1 MGINPFIII
10 IANSEKSEDFII
22 FLMHKSEK

>member
-10 IANSEKSEDFII
+10 IANLEKSGDFII